1 LIYREGGSA
10 VPANSSKYGRRAV
23 RIYFSRGTAM
33 ATYDNILE
41 FEPNLDGGELRI
53 GIVMSRF
60 NMDVSDGLLSAC
72 TAELAERGVQE
83 ANVLLVTVPGA
94 LEIPLALQKMALSDQ
109 FDALIALGAV
119 IRGETYHFEIVA
131 NQSASGIAAVQ
142 LDTGI
147 PVVNGILTIDT
158 DEQAIARMSRKG
170 MEAAQAAVEMANLL
184 SDLDEATE

>member
-1 LIYREGGSA
+1 
-10 VPANSSKYGRRAV
+10 
-23 RIYFSRGTAM
+23 M

-142 LDTGI
+142 LDTR
-147 PVVNGILTIDT
+147 NSRRKRNTDTIDT